1 MVGYVVNRDL
11 KWTVVALVAT
21 LSALML
27 TLVDLGSTIGRA
39 DARSFAA
46 FVAALLLCGLTYG
59 CVVYLVARWG
69 SLRRQDDLRGVASSC
84 PDRLYTNKKVPRVCV
99 LVPSF
104 KEPLRVLRQT
114 VISAALAEYPSRRIV
129 VLIDD
134 DPSAQGEQ
142 AEALAAMQHAMRG
155 LHLQFRHAA
164 QGLKAE
170 RAAFFTRSNR
180 GRTIDVPQEV
190 RRLVRLY
197 EQLAAWV
204 DALAERNGDPAFAHV
219 ERFFNEQIVGS
230 AADVQRERADRL
242 ANSERVDAARI
253 LIEYRRLA
261 LLLDV
266 EIGTFERRGYANLSH
281 APSKAMNL
289 NSYIGLLGRS
299 FTVTR
304 TPEGKTLQ
312 PCTSGEADFVVPRA
326 DFLLV
331 LDADSVVRHDYLHK
345 LASIMLSDKRLAIVQ
360 TPHSTYP
367 DAPTMLER
375 TGGAQTDLQYFVHQ
389 GLSLFRAAYWVGA
402 NALLRADAL
411 RDVRRIKRERGHEMP
426 VFIQDKTVVED
437 TGSSLDLVRRGW
449 KLHNHP
455 ERLAH
460 SATPSDFGAL
470 LIQRRRRAS
479 GGLVLL
485 ADLLR
490 YARSPRGK
498 RPGVAEL
505 AMRAHHLVSPT
516 LSSLGVLLLA
526 LALLLQGEFV
536 SLWLPLIALPSFVA
550 YGLDLKR
557 CGYGWRDLLRVYVLN
572 LMLLPGN
579 LAGVL
584 RSLRQI
590 ITGRKSP
597 FAHTATVGSRT
608 RAPAAHVALQVSLL
622 GVSAAMVPWALAT
635 SQIPLGAFC
644 LFNTACL
651 LYGLV
656 RFVGVREAWQDLTAA
671 LPPRQNWVGAKRA
684 LRPAAA
690 ASVMTAPALEH
701 REVAP
706 QATARG

>member
-1 MVGYVVNRDL
+1 MAIV
-11 KWTVVALVAT
+11 TT
-21 LSALML
+21 LSALL
-27 TLVDLGSTIGRA
+27 LALADLGSAIPRA
-39 DARSFAA
+39 DAQSFAA

-59 CVVYLVARWG
+59 SVVYLAARWG
-69 SLRRQDDLRGVASSC
+69 SLRREDDLRGVASSC
-84 PDRLYTNKKVPRVCV
+84 PDRLYTSRKVPRVCV
-99 LVPSF
+99 LVPSYR
-104 KEPLRVLRQT
+104 EPPRVVRQT

-134 DPSAQGEQ
+134 DPSAQGAQ
-142 AEALAAMQHAMRG
+142 AEALAAMHHAVRG

-204 DALAERNGDPAFAHV
+204 DALAEHDGDPAFAHV
-219 ERFFNEQIVGS
+219 ERFFNQQIVGG
-230 AADVQRERADRL
+230 AADVHRERADRL
-242 ANSERVDAARI
+242 ANSERVDGARI
-253 LIEYRRLA
+253 LVEYRRLA

-266 EIGTFERRGYANLSH
+266 EIGTFERKGYANLSH
-281 APSKAMNL
+281 APSKAMSL

-304 TPEGKTLQ
+304 TPEGQALQ
-312 PCTSGEADFVVPRA
+312 ACTSGEADFVVPRA

-331 LDADSVVRHDYLHK
+331 LDAGSVVRHDYLHK
-345 LASIMLSDKRLAIVQ
+345 LATIMLSDKRLAVVQ
-360 TPHSTYP
+360 TPCSTVP

-375 TGGAQTDLQYFVHQ
+375 TGGAQTDVQYFVHQ
-389 GLSLFRAAYWVGA
+389 GLSLFRAAWWLRA
-402 NALLRADAL
+402 NALLRVDAL
-411 RDVRRIKRERGHEMP
+411 RDVRRIKRERGHEVP

-460 SATPSDFGAL
+460 SATPPDFGAL
-470 LIQRRRRAS
+470 ITQRRRRAS

-490 YARSPRGK
+490 YTQRPRGK

-505 AMRAHHLVSPT
+505 AMRAHHLVSPM

-526 LALLLQGEFV
+526 LTLLLHSELAG
-536 SLWLPLIALPSFVA
+536 LWLPLIVLPSFVA
-550 YGLDLKR
+550 YGLDLQR
-557 CGYGWRDLLRVYVLN
+557 CGYGWRDLLRVYTLN
-572 LMLLPGN
+572 LMLLPVN

-590 ITGRKSP
+590 FTGRKS
-597 FAHTATVGSRT
+597 
-608 RAPAAHVALQVSLL
+608 
-622 GVSAAMVPWALAT
+622 
-635 SQIPLGAFC
+635 
-644 LFNTACL
+644 
-651 LYGLV
+651 
-656 RFVGVREAWQDLTAA
+656 
-671 LPPRQNWVGAKRA
+671 
-684 LRPAAA
+684 
-690 ASVMTAPALEH
+690 
-701 REVAP
+701 
-706 QATARG
+706 

>member
-1 MVGYVVNRDL
+1 MVGYVVNRDS

-21 LSALML
+21 LSALLL
-27 TLVDLGSTIGRA
+27 TLVDLGSAIARA
-39 DARSFAA
+39 DAQSFTAV
-46 FVAALLLCGLTYG
+46 VAALLLCGLTYG
-59 CVVYLVARWG
+59 AVVYLVARWG

-84 PDRLYTNKKVPRVCV
+84 PDRLYTSRKVPRVCV

-104 KEPLRVLRQT
+104 NEPPRVVRQA

-129 VLIDD
+129 LLIDD
-134 DPSAQGEQ
+134 DPSAQGAR
-142 AEALAAMQHAMRG
+142 AEALAATHHAVRG
-155 LHLQFRHAA
+155 LHLLFRHAA
-164 QGLKAE
+164 KGLKAE
-170 RAAFFTRSNR
+170 RAAFFARSNR

-190 RRLVRLY
+190 RRLVRSY

-204 DALAERNGDPAFAHV
+204 DALAEHGGDPAFAHV

-281 APSKAMNL
+281 APGKAMNL

-304 TPEGKTLQ
+304 TSEGQTLQ

-331 LDADSVVRHDYLHK
+331 LDTDSVVRHDYLHK
-345 LASIMLSDKRLAIVQ
+345 LASIMLSDKRLAVVQ
-360 TPHSTYP
+360 TPPSTYP

-389 GLSLFRAAYWVGA
+389 GLSYFRAAYWVGVS
-402 NALLRADAL
+402 ALLRVDAL
-411 RDVRRIKRERGHEMP
+411 REVRRIRRERGHEVP
-426 VFIQDKTVVED
+426 VYIQDKTAVED

-460 SATPSDFGAL
+460 SAAPRDFGT
-470 LIQRRRRAS
+470 LITQRRRRAS

-490 YARSPRGK
+490 YARRPRGK
-498 RPGVAEL
+498 RAGVAEL
-505 AMRAHHLVSPT
+505 AMRAHHLVWPA

-526 LALLLQGEFV
+526 LALLLHGELASF
-536 SLWLPLIALPSFVA
+536 WLPLIVLPCFVA
-550 YGLDLKR
+550 HGLDLKR
-557 CGYGWRDLLRVYVLN
+557 CGYGWRDQLRVYVLN
-572 LMLLPGN
+572 LMLLPVN
-579 LAGVL
+579 LAGAL

-590 ITGRKSP
+590 FTGRKLP
-597 FAHTATVGSRT
+597 LTDTTTAGHRT
-608 RAPAAHVALQVSLL
+608 RAPAAQVALQLGLL
-622 GVSAAMVPWALAT
+622 GASAAIVPWALST
-635 SQIPLGAFC
+635 SQVFLGAFC

-651 LYGLV
+651 LYGLL
-656 RFVGVREAWQDLTAA
+656 RFVGAREAWQDLTAA

-684 LRPAAA
+684 LKPAAA

-706 QATARG
+706 QGTARG

>member
-1 MVGYVVNRDL
+1 MNRDS
-11 KWTVVALVAT
+11 KWTVVAVVVT
-21 LSALML
+21 LSALL
-27 TLVDLGSTIGRA
+27 LALAQLGATIARA
-39 DARSFAA
+39 DAQSFAA
-46 FVAALLLCGLTYG
+46 IVAALLLCGLTCG
-59 CVVYLVARWG
+59 AVVYLVTRWG

-84 PDRLYTNKKVPRVCV
+84 PDRLYTSRKVPRVCV

-104 KEPLRVLRQT
+104 KEPPRVVRQA

-134 DPSAQGEQ
+134 DPSAHGAQ
-142 AEALAAMQHAMRG
+142 ADALVAMHHVVRG
-155 LHLQFRHAA
+155 LHLLFRHAA

-190 RRLVRLY
+190 RRLVRSY

-204 DALAERNGDPAFAHV
+204 DALAEHVADPASVHV

-230 AADVQRERADRL
+230 AADVHRERADRL

-266 EIGTFERRGYANLSH
+266 EIGTFERRRYANLSH

-304 TPEGKTLQ
+304 TPEGQALQ
-312 PCTSGEADFVVPRA
+312 ACTSGEADFVVPRA

-331 LDADSVVRHDYLHK
+331 LDAGSVVRHDYLHK
-345 LASIMLSDKRLAIVQ
+345 LASIMLSDKRLAVVQ
-360 TPHSTYP
+360 TPPSTVP
-367 DAPTMLER
+367 DAPTVLER
-375 TGGAQTDLQYFVHQ
+375 TGGALADLQVCLHQ
-389 GLSLFRAAYWVGA
+389 GLSFFRAAWWVGA
-402 NALLRADAL
+402 NALLRVDAL
-411 RDVRRIKRERGHEMP
+411 RDVRRIKRERGHEVP
-426 VFIQDKTVVED
+426 VFIQDKTAVAD

-449 KLHNHP
+449 KIHNHP
-455 ERLAH
+455 QRLAH
-460 SATPSDFGAL
+460 SAAPPDFGAL
-470 LIQRRRRAS
+470 IAQRLRRAS

-490 YARSPRGK
+490 YARHPRGK

-505 AMRAHHLVSPT
+505 AMRAHHLVWPT

-526 LALLLQGEFV
+526 LALLLHGELA
-536 SLWLPLIALPSFVA
+536 SRWLPLIVLPCFVA

-572 LMLLPGN
+572 LMLLPVN

-590 ITGRKSP
+590 VGGRKLP
-597 FAHTATVGSRT
+597 FVDTTAVGQRT
-608 RAPAAHVALQVSLL
+608 RAPAAHVALQFGLL
-622 GVSAAMVPWALAT
+622 AASAAIVPWALST
-635 SQIPLGAFC
+635 SQILLGAFC
-644 LFNTACL
+644 VFNTACL

-671 LPPRQNWVGAKRA
+671 LPPRQNWAGAKKA
-684 LRPAAA
+684 LKPAAA

-701 REVAP
+701 REAAP
-706 QATARG
+706 QAIARG